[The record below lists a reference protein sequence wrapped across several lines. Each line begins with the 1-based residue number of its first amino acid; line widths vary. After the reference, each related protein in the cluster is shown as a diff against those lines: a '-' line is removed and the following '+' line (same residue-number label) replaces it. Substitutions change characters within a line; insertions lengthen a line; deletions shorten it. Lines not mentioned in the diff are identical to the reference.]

1 MAIGPRERSA
11 SALSRAVQRA
21 YAGTQRRGCCDAFLV
36 GTVACGVAH
45 GPSTPHM
52 SLGERVAV
60 LGTSG

>member
-1 MAIGPRERSA
+1 MWPLGRDQRSA
-11 SALSRAVQRA
+11 SALSHAVQRA
-21 YAGTQRRGCCDAFLV
+21 YAGTRGRGCCDAFLV

-60 LGTSG
+60 